1 MANAVSSRALL
12 ARHTAHMPSTHA
24 TPATRSH
31 THRNS
36 SCTKVSGRTSK
47 TVITARHVLQ
57 SCADMVKPLAPGQL
71 AMPICRATL
80 QARGPPRPS
89 AGHPPRPPDAA
100 ESADPD
106 TRKTRV
112 IAIKGRW
119 PISEITLDM
128 LHVSLLWTVHVHSFS
143 INTFAKK

>member
-1 MANAVSSRALL
+1 MALCRVALL

-89 AGHPPRPPDAA
+89 YGKRQVTLGLVTLTELANRHGRLSISGNMADKCALVRAPWLGERPV
-100 ESADPD
+100 
-106 TRKTRV
+106 R
-112 IAIKGRW
+112 G
-119 PISEITLDM
+119 
-128 LHVSLLWTVHVHSFS
+128 
-143 INTFAKK
+143 NTQHEHRSNV